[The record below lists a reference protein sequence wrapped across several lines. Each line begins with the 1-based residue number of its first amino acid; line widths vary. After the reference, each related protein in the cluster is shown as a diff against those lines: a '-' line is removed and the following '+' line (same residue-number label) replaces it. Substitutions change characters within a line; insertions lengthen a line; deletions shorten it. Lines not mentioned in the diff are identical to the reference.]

1 VDPWVG
7 FEYLKQELH
16 SRKWVSK
23 EIIRG
28 TMEEELITHLKAVS
42 G

>member
-1 VDPWVG
+1 VA
-7 FEYLKQELH
+7 FEYLKQRLQ

-28 TMEEELITHLKAVS
+28 TMEEELSSS
-42 G
+42 GYHEKVASG